1 MSPLDHGDN
10 SNLQTTPSHAQ
21 RARRIQFLFVVAA
34 AQGLSIL
41 EGSLGL
47 LPRRFLVEEERGDE
61 ARRILTDAGLA
72 DELREDKA

>member
-34 AQGLSIL
+34 AQGLSM
-41 EGSLGL
+41 
-47 LPRRFLVEEERGDE
+47 LVLVRV
-61 ARRILTDAGLA
+61 
-72 DELREDKA
+72 

>member
-1 MSPLDHGDN
+1 MRELIRTNDAVLLSF
-10 SNLQTTPSHAQ
+10 AQ
-21 RARRIQFLFVVAA
+21 SLMKDAGIHSLIAD
-34 AQGLSIL
+34 QGMSIL